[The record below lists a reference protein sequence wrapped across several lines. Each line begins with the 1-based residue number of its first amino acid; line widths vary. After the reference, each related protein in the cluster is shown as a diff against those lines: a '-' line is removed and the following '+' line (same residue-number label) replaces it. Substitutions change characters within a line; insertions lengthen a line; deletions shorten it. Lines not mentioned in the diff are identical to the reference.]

1 MLSFM
6 TRVQY
11 FTTFSLCPT
20 IPSNFIDA
28 LLSNTPSSNTS
39 QDSNIQVHHKLDNE
53 FLDDV
58 SEEPPEP
65 VVDHIPLIRSS
76 SRTIKQPSYLQA
88 YHCN

>member
-1 MLSFM
+1 M
-6 TRVQY
+6 TRVQC

-39 QDSNIQVHHKLDNE
+39 QDSNIQVHHELDNE
-53 FLDDV
+53 FLDDLPK
-58 SEEPPEP
+58 EPLEP
-65 VVDHIPLIRSS
+65 IVDCIPLIRS